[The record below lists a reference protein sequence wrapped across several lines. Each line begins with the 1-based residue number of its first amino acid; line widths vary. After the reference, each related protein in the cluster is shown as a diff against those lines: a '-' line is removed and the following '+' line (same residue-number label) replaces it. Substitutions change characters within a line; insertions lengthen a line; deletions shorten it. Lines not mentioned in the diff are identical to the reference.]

1 MSGDFWTTVGGG
13 SSSSQLP
20 FTGKIGVFFVLM
32 CMTLSNQ
39 GNTVVT
45 EPKFATNATF
55 GKNEHI
61 SALKFVRLNMRYC
74 LLCWQFVLNLLYLPS
89 SLDFKISVDGSS
101 PTTGL

>member
-32 CMTLSNQ
+32 CMT
-39 GNTVVT
+39 VET

-61 SALKFVRLNMRYC
+61 SALKFVRLNMWVILFYFI
-74 LLCWQFVLNLLYLPS
+74 LF
-89 SLDFKISVDGSS
+89 FK
-101 PTTGL
+101 